1 MANIAHGSMHDL
13 EVFETKT
20 ERAPGLVVVAGAIL
34 VFVVSAVAFAL
45 GQAGVGIAVVSCGM
59 LIFGA
64 GLAWLAEERR
74 RVREVERELLC
85 DRRRFG

>member
-1 MANIAHGSMHDL
+1 MVNIAHGSMHDL

-20 ERAPGLVVVAGAIL
+20 ERAPGLVVVAGAVL

-85 DRRRFG
+85 SRIDSG

>member
-1 MANIAHGSMHDL
+1 MVNIAHGSTHDL

-20 ERAPGLVVVAGAIL
+20 ERAPGLVVVAGAVL
-34 VFVVSAVAFAL
+34 VFVVSAVTFAL

-85 DRRRFG
+85 NRIDSG